1 MYLRSTG
8 NQSPKYEY
16 KADAKSL
23 FTCSLTKKKYKL
35 SQIDEWYHTEGVQN
49 FVRQGYSGKWFAKTQ
64 EIENPNK
71 YDKSNLQMI
80 LSFIMIKPFKP
91 QPSVDGMKPIAESMP
106 RYKEMPMTEARPS
119 APDHAKTA
127 GMSDFDD
134 DLPPF

>member
-1 MYLRSTG
+1 M
-8 NQSPKYEY
+8 
-16 KADAKSL
+16 
-23 FTCSLTKKKYKL
+23 
-35 SQIDEWYHTEGVQN
+35 
-49 FVRQGYSGKWFAKTQ
+49 
-64 EIENPNK
+64 
-71 YDKSNLQMI
+71 M

-134 DLPPF
+134 DLPPFQEKLWTKKIYKNKKNIFNVNVEKLGLLLRHLEKKQKLYKMLTKNIEI

>member
-1 MYLRSTG
+1 
-8 NQSPKYEY
+8 
-16 KADAKSL
+16 
-23 FTCSLTKKKYKL
+23 
-35 SQIDEWYHTEGVQN
+35 
-49 FVRQGYSGKWFAKTQ
+49 
-64 EIENPNK
+64 
-71 YDKSNLQMI
+71 MI

>member
-1 MYLRSTG
+1 
-8 NQSPKYEY
+8 
-16 KADAKSL
+16 
-23 FTCSLTKKKYKL
+23 
-35 SQIDEWYHTEGVQN
+35 
-49 FVRQGYSGKWFAKTQ
+49 
-64 EIENPNK
+64 
-71 YDKSNLQMI
+71 
-80 LSFIMIKPFKP
+80 MIKPFKP